1 MGTERTYLH
10 IIKAFYDKPT
20 ANVTLNGEKPKAF
33 LLKSGT
39 KQGCPLTTFL
49 HHNIGSPSHSNQT
62 EKEIKG
68 IQMGRE
74 EVELSLYANASL
86 RSHSVVSSSLWP
98 MDCGPPGSSG
108 HGLLQ
113 ARVLEWVA
121 TSSSRGSSPPRD
133 WTHVSCVSCIAGGCF
148 ITREAHVRMTWY
160 YI

>member
-1 MGTERTYLH
+1 MIKTLSKVGTERTYLH

-49 HHNIGSPSHSNQT
+49 HQNIASPSHSNQT

-86 RSHSVVSSSLWP
+86 RSHSVVSSSL
-98 MDCGPPGSSG
+98 
-108 HGLLQ
+108 
-113 ARVLEWVA
+113 
-121 TSSSRGSSPPRD
+121 
-133 WTHVSCVSCIAGGCF
+133 
-148 ITREAHVRMTWY
+148 
-160 YI
+160 